1 MYVRQSIVENVDGK
15 GARTWYSFKEPKSGK
30 GRSIDLD
37 AGTVSR
43 LKEHRRSQAE
53 ERLRLG
59 LAWTDLGLVVTN
71 ALGEPI
77 RPSTAST
84 QFRNVTRS
92 LGLDRLRFHDCRHT
106 HATILLKN
114 GVPLHIVSQRLG
126 HASVAFTLQVY
137 SWVLPGQQRAA
148 ADRFAATVGVK

>member
-106 HATILLKN
+106 HATET
-114 GVPLHIVSQRLG
+114 PRVSRRLDYLE
-126 HASVAFTLQVY
+126 ATD
-137 SWVLPGQQRAA
+137 SWV
-148 ADRFAATVGVK
+148 